1 MSQDL
6 TIELSTH
13 RGAGLKMC
21 SASTQNRIRMQFA
34 ELHTRLDDLPKSVK
48 DIMVVWCVELRPIE
62 AWEHGFNTLDF
73 DMF

>member
-1 MSQDL
+1 
-6 TIELSTH
+6 
-13 RGAGLKMC
+13 
-21 SASTQNRIRMQFA
+21 MQFA

-73 DMF
+73 DIF